1 MPAIKKPYARPSKP
15 LPPPPHVRLFSDVTN
30 PQPSLSPASQDP
42 AEREPEPLLSPRA
55 VPASSLTA
63 AAVLGMLV
71 GLGRRHYTMW
81 QPLNATA
88 HPIIGDRADNVLGF
102 QANVTL
108 PGVAVVLVVS
118 VMAGVI
124 ATALTSSRRTLHCA
138 MTAFGVAL
146 AGYVVH
152 LNIVARTPGGLA
164 TLLQVGELRA
174 VYAAGAIALF
184 AGMRYALPLDA
195 TSSPTV

>member
-1 MPAIKKPYARPSKP
+1 M
-15 LPPPPHVRLFSDVTN
+15 TN
-30 PQPSLSPASQDP
+30 PQPPLPPTIPNPADSDP
-42 AEREPEPLLSPRA
+42 DSLLSPHA
-55 VPASSLTA
+55 VAASSLTA
-63 AAVLGMLV
+63 AAVLGMLL
-71 GLGRRHYTMW
+71 GLGHRHYTVW
-81 QPLNATA
+81 EPLNAAA
-88 HPIIGDRADNVLGF
+88 HPLIGERADNVLGF

-118 VMAGVI
+118 IVAGFI

-152 LNIVARTPGGLA
+152 LHIVARTPGGLA
-164 TLLQVGELRA
+164 ALLQTGELRA

-184 AGMRYALPLDA
+184 AGMRYAFSFDV